1 MKEFDFSKR
10 MSYMQKTADIV
21 DTLFSSMNDPEC
33 ISFGGGAPAKE
44 ALPVDQVREIA
55 EEVFTKDKRGIE
67 ALQYGSPMGAADLR
81 ETIVSELLAP
91 KGVRTAV
98 ENVLI
103 TAGGLESMN
112 LLCQVFIDPGDIILV
127 ETPTFVH
134 CVEIFEMFQA
144 KCVPVKMD
152 GDGLDIDDC
161 EEKIKQYHPKM
172 VYCIPTFQ
180 NPTGI
185 TLTTERRERLA
196 ALGDKYSVL
205 ILEDDPYRDIRFN
218 GVDLPPI
225 KSFDKTGHTVLANSF
240 SKIFSPGSR
249 LGYCVADVEIM
260 KRLKA
265 AKIATNSHTG
275 MISEVLCAEFFKRG
289 YYPAH
294 HEMITSIYRERCATM
309 MRCIDEYFPEGTKH
323 TIPEGGLFTWVE
335 LPERINTTEALP
347 LCIEHKVAYVAG
359 EGFFAGA
366 PGMGKNCMR
375 VSYGGIEPERIEI
388 GCKRLGDIFK
398 TL

>member
-1 MKEFDFSKR
+1 
-10 MSYMQKTADIV
+10 
-21 DTLFSSMNDPEC
+21 
-33 ISFGGGAPAKE
+33 
-44 ALPVDQVREIA
+44 
-55 EEVFTKDKRGIE
+55 
-67 ALQYGSPMGAADLR
+67 
-81 ETIVSELLAP
+81 
-91 KGVRTAV
+91 
-98 ENVLI
+98 
-103 TAGGLESMN
+103 
-112 LLCQVFIDPGDIILV
+112 
-127 ETPTFVH
+127 
-134 CVEIFEMFQA
+134 
-144 KCVPVKMD
+144 MD